1 MEEKFKNFLETAF
14 REIAPTKGA
23 MEYRKQLYKEMRSR
37 AQELKI
43 RGLTDE
49 ELLVDTV
56 LDEYADIGDRLKEYE
71 ASERKTGAAKRNAFL
86 GVVVAVVGLFLLSVT
101 YVLVGCLTNIW
112 HPTWLIMVGGVF
124 LGIGAI
130 LTIFAIKTVKKRKFW
145 LLRLIVAVA
154 EVLFAVFIFL
164 LLQIVF
170 GIAGSW
176 MTFLAMV
183 ALLFG
188 VDTAIAFFTY
198 AKGKWVELPVF
209 IEVFSVM
216 LYVMLGILLGS
227 IWHPG
232 WLMCLS
238 GVLAG
243 AIELVVF
250 IVARN
255 AEKNKKEKRAHYEKF
270 IHTDEKYW
278 TDWNE

>member
-1 MEEKFKNFLETAF
+1 MEEKFKVFLETAF

-71 ASERKTGAAKRNAFL
+71 ISERKTGAAKRNAFL
-86 GVVVAVVGLFLLSVT
+86 GVVVAVVGLFLLSIT
-101 YVLVGCLTNIW
+101 YVLVGCLTHIW

-198 AKGKWVELPVF
+198 AKGKWVELPIF
-209 IEVFSVM
+209 IEIFSVM
-216 LYVMLGILLGS
+216 LYVILGILLRS
-227 IWHPG
+227 FWHPG

-255 AEKNKKEKRAHYEKF
+255 AEKNKKEKRAYYEKF